1 MDRIFLYT
9 DDNLIGQ
16 SIHWYMVDNNKNVT
30 TFRYQDITQGAIAP
44 LSGIVIF
51 NVIHKDFSAADT
63 MLLLNDMRWCLLHC
77 TRLILVVRSD
87 IANLFRELINIDNTM
102 ILTEKTPLHRVF
114 RTEEAFCQRAPGAGA
129 DHDLSQQQKNCHSAE
144 Y

>member
-1 MDRIFLYT
+1 
-9 DDNLIGQ
+9 LIT
-16 SIHWYMVDNNKNVT
+16 IKIT
-30 TFRYQDITQGAIAP
+30 TFRYQDITQGQSP

-87 IANLFRELINIDNTM
+87 IASLFRELINIDNTM
-102 ILTEKTPLHRVF
+102 ILTEKTPLHDF
-114 RTEEAFCQRAPGAGA
+114 YRAVSTA
-129 DHDLSQQQKNCHSAE
+129 DGSEFSVPKKLSPESARCWS
-144 Y
+144 